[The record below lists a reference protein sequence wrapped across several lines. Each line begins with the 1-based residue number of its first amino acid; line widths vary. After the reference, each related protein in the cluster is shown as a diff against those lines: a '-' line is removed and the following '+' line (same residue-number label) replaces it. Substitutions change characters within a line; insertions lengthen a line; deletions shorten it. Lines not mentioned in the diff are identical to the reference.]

1 MFSFLAYFERPLIL
15 LLAIPLILIL
25 FFFMR
30 KDFMKSYFDE
40 SNKSRK
46 AKLRIFV
53 FIMRSLIF
61 ILLLISLASPF
72 LEDRETVKGDPEI
85 KILIDNSTSMQL
97 LDTSIVDELV
107 SSLEDR
113 IPTKTSY
120 IAVGNESRLG
130 DGILSS
136 VNPGDNVLLIS
147 DGNNNAGVTLGDV
160 ILQANDL
167 NISISAINLSSK
179 YPDSSVSIHG
189 TSKTGSKVQNNF
201 VVVIRQSE
209 NKPVHLVV
217 EIDGSKIFDK
227 VTDEK
232 RVIITRAFESGYH
245 KVSAKILDK
254 DYNEANNIF
263 YKSVKVVP
271 KPKALVVGKSGN
283 LYSLYD
289 PIYELTKVEDL
300 SIDLAPYTAVIINDV
315 NAEKLNSYSDKLS
328 SFISEGNGM
337 FVVGGI
343 NSYDAGG
350 YKGSRFEQLLPVT
363 VAKAG
368 KKQGDVSVV
377 LVIDISG
384 STGESFK
391 GFTKVDIE
399 KALALKMITSI
410 SLVHKLGVIAFNTK
424 AYEVAPLKKLTE
436 QKDLENK
443 ISRLQFFGGT
453 DMIQGLN
460 AALAML
466 QDKGGSRN
474 IIILSDGITG
484 NKNIVKKSAQY
495 AASQG
500 IKVYTVGVG
509 GTDSKFMKELAEAG
523 NGVYFQPDLVENIKL
538 IFGDT
543 EINAGKR
550 VFSLVTID
558 ENHFITSGLDLDGN
572 VYGFNQIVPKS
583 SAKMLIT
590 TDTGDPL
597 LVVGRFGLGRV
608 ASFGSDFDNYGVE
621 LLNSKNSL
629 LATRIGN
636 WVVGDPERKN
646 PEFVDIADGRVN
658 NYVDIIVKSKIQPT
672 SEKVGLFRFDENL
685 YRGTLLVN
693 NTGFNQL
700 FGATFAVNYLE
711 EYEEIGFS
719 EEFSNF
725 IYDTNGNVFNPSEI
739 ENIVEFIKQKST
751 RDIVI
756 RKSYSWIFLLIS
768 LILYLIEVCIRR
780 LVNYKVV

>member
-217 EIDGSKIFDK
+217 EIDGSKI
-227 VTDEK
+227 
-232 RVIITRAFESGYH
+232 
-245 KVSAKILDK
+245 LDK

-410 SLVHKLGVIAFNTK
+410 SLVH
-424 AYEVAPLKKLTE
+424 
-436 QKDLENK
+436 
-443 ISRLQFFGGT
+443 
-453 DMIQGLN
+453 
-460 AALAML
+460 
-466 QDKGGSRN
+466 
-474 IIILSDGITG
+474 
-484 NKNIVKKSAQY
+484 
-495 AASQG
+495 
-500 IKVYTVGVG
+500 
-509 GTDSKFMKELAEAG
+509 
-523 NGVYFQPDLVENIKL
+523 
-538 IFGDT
+538 
-543 EINAGKR
+543 
-550 VFSLVTID
+550 
-558 ENHFITSGLDLDGN
+558 
-572 VYGFNQIVPKS
+572 
-583 SAKMLIT
+583 
-590 TDTGDPL
+590 
-597 LVVGRFGLGRV
+597 
-608 ASFGSDFDNYGVE
+608 
-621 LLNSKNSL
+621 
-629 LATRIGN
+629 
-636 WVVGDPERKN
+636 
-646 PEFVDIADGRVN
+646 
-658 NYVDIIVKSKIQPT
+658 
-672 SEKVGLFRFDENL
+672 
-685 YRGTLLVN
+685 
-693 NTGFNQL
+693 
-700 FGATFAVNYLE
+700 
-711 EYEEIGFS
+711 
-719 EEFSNF
+719 
-725 IYDTNGNVFNPSEI
+725 
-739 ENIVEFIKQKST
+739 
-751 RDIVI
+751 
-756 RKSYSWIFLLIS
+756 
-768 LILYLIEVCIRR
+768 
-780 LVNYKVV
+780 